1 MRRHAPSRLTGL
13 AHRVGD
19 LEVNT
24 AARRV
29 SLAGRPVELRARE
42 FDLLARLAAQPGVA
56 ISRATLMTDVWGENW
71 FGQPKTLDV
80 HVAAL
85 RRKLAE
91 AAAGRPVSLPEI
103 VTLRSHGFRFEPR
116 G

>member
-42 FDLLARLAAQPGVA
+42 F
-56 ISRATLMTDVWGENW
+56 
-71 FGQPKTLDV
+71 
-80 HVAAL
+80 
-85 RRKLAE
+85 
-91 AAAGRPVSLPEI
+91 AAGRPVSLPEI
-103 VTLRSHGFRFEPR
+103 VTLRGHGFRFEPR

>member
-1 MRRHAPSRLTGL
+1 
-13 AHRVGD
+13 
-19 LEVNT
+19 VNT

-42 FDLLARLAAQPGVA
+42 F
-56 ISRATLMTDVWGENW
+56 
-71 FGQPKTLDV
+71 
-80 HVAAL
+80 
-85 RRKLAE
+85 
-91 AAAGRPVSLPEI
+91 AAGRPVSLPEI